1 MCDELTQL
9 PLLIVELQGC
19 AECGTGSG
27 KFLCP
32 VDRTQATNRDN
43 TDGILTSVELLA
55 QQVVAFAGWLVM
67 TEAVWGFGPGIGYT
81 GRAINN
87 ILCVSQIAFAIRQPA
102 KRICRAF
109 AIDRVNCVV
118 RE

>member
-1 MCDELTQL
+1 MWDGQRQVSM
-9 PLLIVELQGC
+9 PG
-19 AECGTGSG
+19 G
-27 KFLCP
+27 P
-32 VDRTQATNRDN
+32 PQATNRDN